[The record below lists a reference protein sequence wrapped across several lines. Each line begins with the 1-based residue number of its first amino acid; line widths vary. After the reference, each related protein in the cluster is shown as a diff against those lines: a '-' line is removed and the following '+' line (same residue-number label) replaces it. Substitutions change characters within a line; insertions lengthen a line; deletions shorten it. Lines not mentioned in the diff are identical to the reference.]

1 MNLLFGKRMD
11 RQESFAVLD
20 GLQASVARTLFHA
33 RPLAKTVLEACG
45 ELRAAIDPERYL
57 PMLCET
63 GLSVSAA
70 RRQLA
75 EAMAM
80 LDPEYLL
87 SRMEREL
94 GQNPLEPISFVPMG
108 RELPVREQWQPL
120 GVLFHIAAGN
130 VEALP
135 AFTVI
140 EGLLTGNINILK
152 LPGSE
157 DGLSVLLLEELIRLA
172 PELSEYIYV
181 FDYPSEETE
190 RMERMADVADAIV
203 VWGSDAAIT
212 AVRRMAKPNVR
223 IIEWG
228 HKLSFAYVT
237 RAGMEDGQILQ
248 LATHISLTNQLP
260 CSSCQGIFLDT
271 QSEEEA
277 QQFCQSF
284 LSVLERA
291 GKAEP
296 RMLDTAMQAHL
307 TLKLRTEALLT
318 TFQGGWL
325 YEGTQGSVHYYPDF
339 KLHSA
344 LQFRNCWVRRL
355 PRMQLVEKLRPYRGY
370 LQTAG
375 LLCGEE
381 EREILSER
389 LFRAGVIRVTRPEHM
404 SDTYC
409 GAAHDG
415 AYALRNYMKRV
426 SLE

>member
-11 RQESFAVLD
+11 RRESLAVLD
-20 GLQASVARTLFHA
+20 GLQASVARTLSHA
-33 RPLAKTVLEACG
+33 RPLAHTVLKACG
-45 ELRAAIDPERYL
+45 TLRASVDPEQLL
-57 PMLCET
+57 PMLLET

-70 RRQLA
+70 RKQLM
-75 EAMAM
+75 EAWAM
-80 LDPEYLL
+80 LDPAYLL
-87 SRMEREL
+87 SRMEREF
-94 GQNPLEPISFVPMG
+94 GSNPLEPASFLPMD
-108 RELPVREQWQPL
+108 RKEPVREQWRPL

-157 DGLSVLLLEELIRLA
+157 DGLSILLLETLIRLA

-181 FDYPSEETE
+181 FDYPSEETAL
-190 RMERMADVADAIV
+190 MERMANAADAIV
-203 VWGSDAAIT
+203 VWGSDAAVT
-212 AVRRMAKPNVR
+212 AVRRMAKPHTR

-237 RAGMEDGQILQ
+237 RAGMEEGKM
-248 LATHISLTNQLP
+248 LALARHIAFTNQLP
-260 CSSCQGIFLDT
+260 CSSCQGIYLDT
-271 QSEEEA
+271 QDEEEA
-277 QQFCQSF
+277 QQFCKAF
-284 LSVLERA
+284 LAILEQA

-296 RMLDTAMQAHL
+296 RALDTAMQAHL

-318 TFQGGWL
+318 TFHGGWL
-325 YEGTQGSVHYYPDF
+325 YEGTEGSVQYRPDF
-339 KLHSA
+339 RLHSA

-355 PRMQLVEKLRPYRGY
+355 PRMELVEKLLPYRGY

-381 EREILSER
+381 EREELSEL
-389 LFRAGVIRVTRPEHM
+389 LFRAGVVRVTRPEEM
-404 SDTYC
+404 SSTYC